1 MRLWNAQLLDHGD
14 ALDRWARIAWTLC
27 GPVTP

>member
-1 MRLWNAQLLDHGD
+1 MRIYEAQWLDYAY
-14 ALDRWARIAWTLC
+14 ALDRWARVTWTLC